1 MEKYTI
7 WATKQTNENIAVGGN
22 KINLVRFAKSREVEG
37 LIVNATVRCNL
48 SGRYFVLSLVETEVQ
63 ELPKINSYIKIDVE
77 LKNLQFFRLLEEK
90 LTKAQCTLS
99 RKTNGSFRWNKQRV
113 MVASIHEYMENL
125 REYYLDKISTEI
137 IKNYNVISIEDL
149 QVSNMLKNHK
159 LAKAIT
165 EVSWS

>member
-63 ELPKINSYIKIDVE
+63 ELPKINSYIEIDVE
-77 LKNLQFFRLLEEK
+77 LKKFAVFSIIRREIDES
-90 LTKAQCTLS
+90 TVY
-99 RKTNGSFRWNKQRV
+99 SF
-113 MVASIHEYMENL
+113 
-125 REYYLDKISTEI
+125 
-137 IKNYNVISIEDL
+137 
-149 QVSNMLKNHK
+149 
-159 LAKAIT
+159 
-165 EVSWS
+165 